1 MFDAEGFDAGGV
13 GCADNAEI
21 VAAHIER
28 LTEMIR
34 RESSAELLAAAAV
47 MLAVSIGFSPDEAM
61 R

>member
-1 MFDAEGFDAGGV
+1 MAEIESPETVLRLTAQ
-13 GCADNAEI
+13 I